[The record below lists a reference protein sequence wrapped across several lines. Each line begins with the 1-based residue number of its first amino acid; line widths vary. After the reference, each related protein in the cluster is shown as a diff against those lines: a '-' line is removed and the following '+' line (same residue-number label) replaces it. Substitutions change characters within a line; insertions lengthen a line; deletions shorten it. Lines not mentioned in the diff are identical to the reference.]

1 MRSLRELIESADVL
15 SAMHPS
21 ELAGYLLEC
30 LIASGNR
37 PGSGLW
43 HRSNFNRTVGSWYR
57 DQHGQLNDA
66 VLRSCAE
73 AWEWLEVNLLI
84 CRMPEDENGWYMPT
98 RRGIAARDRAGLS
111 ALIAA
116 EELPEHFLHSD
127 LLSDVRPLYL
137 QGRYDLAVFE
147 AFHKLEVAIRTVAG
161 LGTDLIGTRLTARAF
176 NPEDGPL
183 TDKQAEAGER
193 QALMNLMSGA
203 IGSYKNPQSHRHV
216 GLDSIEARD
225 MLMIASHLLKIV
237 DSRR

>member
-1 MRSLRELIESADVL
+1 
-15 SAMHPS
+15 
-21 ELAGYLLEC
+21 
-30 LIASGNR
+30 
-37 PGSGLW
+37 
-43 HRSNFNRTVGSWYR
+43 
-57 DQHGQLNDA
+57 
-66 VLRSCAE
+66 
-73 AWEWLEVNLLI
+73 
-84 CRMPEDENGWYMPT
+84 
-98 RRGIAARDRAGLS
+98 
-111 ALIAA
+111 
-116 EELPEHFLHSD
+116 
-127 LLSDVRPLYL
+127 VRPLYL